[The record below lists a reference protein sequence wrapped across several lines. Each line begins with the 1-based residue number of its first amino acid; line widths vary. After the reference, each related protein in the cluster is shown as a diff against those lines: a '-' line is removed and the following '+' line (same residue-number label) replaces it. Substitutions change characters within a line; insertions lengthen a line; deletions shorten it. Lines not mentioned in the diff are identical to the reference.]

1 MAEKYTVERFGLSH
15 RRACSLIDF
24 NRSTQQYKPKI
35 KADDEHI
42 RKRLNELA
50 KQRHRWGVKRLHV
63 LLRREGILI
72 NHKRTE
78 RIYRE
83 EKLLIRMRKRNKL
96 TSVLR
101 VEMPKAER
109 PNQRLS
115 MDFIID
121 SLSTGRRFKSLTIV
135 DDFSKESPAILVDTS
150 IPGKKVVETLER
162 ICDTRGY
169 PEVITVDNGPEFSG
183 KAMDEWAY
191 QHCVK
196 LNFIAPGKPQENAYA
211 ETFNGKFRDECLN
224 ENWFMTIQHAKEIVE
239 VWRLDYNE
247 VRPHSS
253 LGNLTPV
260 EFRKQFESV
269 TKNAVGL

>member
-1 MAEKYTVERFGLSH
+1 
-15 RRACSLIDF
+15 
-24 NRSTQQYKPKI
+24 
-35 KADDEHI
+35 
-42 RKRLNELA
+42 
-50 KQRHRWGVKRLHV
+50 
-63 LLRREGILI
+63 
-72 NHKRTE
+72 
-78 RIYRE
+78 
-83 EKLLIRMRKRNKL
+83 
-96 TSVLR
+96 
-101 VEMPKAER
+101 
-109 PNQRLS
+109 
-115 MDFIID
+115 
-121 SLSTGRRFKSLTIV
+121 
-135 DDFSKESPAILVDTS
+135 
-150 IPGKKVVETLER
+150 
-162 ICDTRGY
+162 
-169 PEVITVDNGPEFSG
+169 
-183 KAMDEWAY
+183 MDEWAY